1 MYDES
6 QSSLPLDVMP
16 RTPQLGFTLSKQPVL
31 PDCRKIEKING
42 HGSNGWWAK
51 TMFYQNVN
59 KYTMHSISEGLDFVR
74 GVRPQT
80 QGVNLLRGGTFELRG
95 GAADG
100 GGCASEID
108 GGSGA
113 RSTIRGGDA
122 YLAGTSERTVNLS
135 HN

>member
-6 QSSLPLDVMP
+6 QPSLPLDVLP
-16 RTPQLGFTLSKQPVL
+16 RTPQPGFTFSRQPVL

-74 GVRPQT
+74 GVRPQA
-80 QGVNLLRGGTFELRG
+80 QGVNLLRGGAFELRG
-95 GAADG
+95 GAA
-100 GGCASEID
+100 A
-108 GGSGA
+108 
-113 RSTIRGGDA
+113 
-122 YLAGTSERTVNLS
+122 LAPP
-135 HN
+135 